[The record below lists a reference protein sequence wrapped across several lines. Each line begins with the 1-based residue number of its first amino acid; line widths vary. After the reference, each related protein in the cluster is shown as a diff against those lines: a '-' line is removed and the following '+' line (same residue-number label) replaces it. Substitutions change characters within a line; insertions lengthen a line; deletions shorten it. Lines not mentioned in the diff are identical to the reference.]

1 MSGRP
6 APSPRR
12 LRHAVTFLVLALAL
26 ATGLPV
32 GALAVDNPGVT
43 LAETPSVAPSLD
55 PSPPASVAPSPD
67 PSLTPSV
74 APSPDPGPTPSLDPS
89 PPPSVAP
96 SLDPS
101 PTPSSSPTPSLSPPA
116 KPLARVAGALEDEH
130 GRTWV
135 RADIDGQV
143 TIEVEAPAGDPRPQ
157 TRVQLASGD
166 GWSLPNGDSGPSVPI
181 AWSAGATYATFSV
194 VAIGPDQQVSEPV
207 VLDVYADVS
216 PPQAALDPLAIE
228 EGQLTVRWTESD
240 SWGPGIGAR
249 TARLEMAPLAADGC
263 GAYTLIGGEA
273 LGQGDYSPGAVDL
286 GPPPPSGCLRASIE
300 LIDLFG
306 LSSLGFTDP
315 LVITPPP
322 PPPPPSADSPKPTTP
337 TWAGKVNVYRS
348 GAFVSQKT
356 FKWCV
361 AASIQMMVNIVRNTS
376 DRSTATQRLIIDYAQ
391 TMDNGPWGVGG
402 GTDTTGWT
410 AALGRFGAG
419 RYRVVGASSA
429 AEALR
434 IAATAIRLTGR
445 PVGLLVMRGRHAWVL
460 TGFESKTDPKL
471 DRGARIASVRVSG
484 PLYPRPRA
492 HGYDRRPNTRMTVA
506 ELTARYY
513 HPVGGGRMMSGK
525 YVVIIPIR

>member
-6 APSPRR
+6 APSPLR
-12 LRHAVTFLVLALAL
+12 LRHAVTFLALALAL

-32 GALAVDNPGVT
+32 GALAVSDPGVT
-43 LAETPSVAPSLD
+43 LAET
-55 PSPPASVAPSPD
+55 
-67 PSLTPSV
+67 
-74 APSPDPGPTPSLDPS
+74 
-89 PPPSVAP
+89 PSVAP

-101 PTPSSSPTPSLSPPA
+101 PTPSSSPTPSPSPPA
-116 KPLARVAGALEDEH
+116 QPSAWVAGALEDER

-143 TIEVEAPAGDPRPQ
+143 TIEVQAPAGDPQPQ
-157 TRVQLASGD
+157 TRVQLAGGG
-166 GWSLPNGDSGPSVPI
+166 GWSLPNGDSGRSVPI
-181 AWSAGATYATFSV
+181 AWSAGATDATFFV
-194 VAIGPDQQVSEPV
+194 VAIGPDEQVSEPA
-207 VLDVYADVS
+207 VLVVYADVA
-216 PPQAALDPLAIE
+216 PPQAALGSLAVE
-228 EGQLTVRWTESD
+228 EGQLTVRWTEFD
-240 SWGPGIGAR
+240 SRGPGIAAR
-249 TARLEMAPLAADGC
+249 TVRLEMAPLAADGC

-315 LVITPPP
+315 LLITPPP
-322 PPPPPSADSPKPTTP
+322 PPPPPPADAPKP
-337 TWAGKVNVYRS
+337 TWAGGDNVYRS
-348 GAFVSQKT
+348 GTFVSQRT

-361 AASIQMMVNIVRNTS
+361 AASIQMMVNIVRDTS
-376 DRSTATQRLIIDYAQ
+376 EKSTATQRLIIDYAQ
-391 TMDNGPWGVGG
+391 GMDNGPWGAGG
-402 GTDTTGWT
+402 GTDTAGWT
-410 AALGRFGAG
+410 AALGHFGAG

-445 PVGLLVMRGRHAWVL
+445 PAGLLVMRGRHAWVL
-460 TGFESKTDPKL
+460 TGFESKTDPRL

-492 HGYDRRPNTRMTVA
+492 NGYDPRPNTRMTVA
-506 ELTARYY
+506 ALTARYFR
-513 HPVGGGRMMSGK
+513 PVAAGRTMSGK